1 MPMFAGG
8 VAFVPIEPEEHS
20 EDEPQVQPAMG
31 LQMQSAIS
39 HQMQPHEEYHA
50 QPHMQLQMPPQMQ
63 YPMQAQMQPPMR
75 PPMQPQLQEQY
86 PQMYASHY
94 EHQQQQL
101 FHDFDFQAAQQV
113 HAQHQSGPVME
124 GVPPAWTDDTLVDPA
139 ANAPEAYADMAQTG
153 LIWDPGNWEP
163 SDVYG
168 QEADQNQAMER
179 RYSSFAF
186 DNWEERR
193 LSDGAG
199 MLY

>member
-63 YPMQAQMQPPMR
+63 YPIQAQMQPPM
-75 PPMQPQLQEQY
+75 QPQVQEQY